1 MILKDQAVFYWPPT
15 YDCSSRSQNY
25 CEVSDIV
32 ITIIVE
38 KKSRDLRQFP
48 KDRRI
53 DDNVHIYGRESQT
66 IYGSFQELLSMGR
79 GKQQKK
85 KKEEKILPQLWLKA
99 KHLSIS
105 TFFYIYSF

>member
-15 YDCSSRSQNY
+15 YDRSSRSQNY
-25 CEVSDIV
+25 CEVSDTV

-38 KKSRDLRQFP
+38 KKFRDLRQLP
-48 KDRRI
+48 KDHRI

-66 IYGSFQELLSMGR
+66 ICRSFQELLSMGR

-85 KKEEKILPQLWLKA
+85 ENKIL
-99 KHLSIS
+99 H
-105 TFFYIYSF
+105 

>member
-1 MILKDQAVFYWPPT
+1 MFYWPPT
-15 YDCSSRSQNY
+15 YDCSSRSHNY

-38 KKSRDLRQFP
+38 KKSRDLRQLP

-85 KKEEKILPQLWLKA
+85 KRKYKKILP
-99 KHLSIS
+99 
-105 TFFYIYSF
+105 